1 MSLWI
6 SHHMAP
12 LHTWSLITQWSSLIT
27 FPWPLGKA
35 GILHRLMLSHS
46 VGQGKS
52 QGQPR
57 FTRWGIRHHILM
69 GAVAGRHRD
78 GGKHWYSLLETS
90 VVSPLTVI
98 QASSPVASPLG
109 GVVAWLCK
117 WPDSSPSS
125 LSVCFAIWLCSAF
138 CSVIDSGLRDVCYL
152 GNEMLANGT

>member
-12 LHTWSLITQWSSLIT
+12 LHTWSLITQWSSLII

-35 GILHRLMLSHS
+35 GILHRLMISHS

-52 QGQPR
+52 HGQPR

-69 GAVAGRHRD
+69 GAVADGHRD
-78 GGKHWYSLLETS
+78 GGKHWYSPLETS
-90 VVSPLTVI
+90 ETLT

-109 GVVAWLCK
+109 GVVAWLCT

-125 LSVCFAIWLCSAF
+125 LSVCFAIRFCSAF